1 MEVETLGVSAK
12 PWLEGAYALRRM
24 GRGTVRPNSAQKERP
39 PEGGPTFRGDLL
51 QTS

>member
-1 MEVETLGVSAK
+1 MEVETLGVARSLAWK
-12 PWLEGAYALRRM
+12 VHMRCAAWDAELFDPIAHK
-24 GRGTVRPNSAQKERP
+24 KERP